1 MSSIGIKLPINKD
14 SADGFLMLKSVAGT
28 IKQNFKML
36 VLTNP
41 GERVMEPNFGVGVMT
56 FLFANY
62 TEGVENIIREKI
74 REQASIYIPSIKV
87 MSVDF
92 LQFRDT
98 NALDIRITYTIP
110 KLGIKDLLQ
119 ITI

>member
-14 SADGFLMLKSVAGT
+14 TADGFLMLKSIAGT

-56 FLFANY
+56 YLFANY
-62 TEGVENIIREKI
+62 TAGVENLIREKV
-74 REQASIYIPSIKV
+74 REQAATYIPSIKV
-87 MSVDF
+87 ISVDF
-92 LQFRDT
+92 LQARDSNT
-98 NALDIRITYTIP
+98 LNIHIRYAIP
-110 KLGIKDLLQ
+110 KLGTKDLLE